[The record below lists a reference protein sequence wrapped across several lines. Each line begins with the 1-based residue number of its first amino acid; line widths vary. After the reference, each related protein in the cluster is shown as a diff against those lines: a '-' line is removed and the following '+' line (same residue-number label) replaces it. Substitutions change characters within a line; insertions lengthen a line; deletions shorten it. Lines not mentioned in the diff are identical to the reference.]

1 MANLTGLQVGNIRII
16 DNNYYHNDINEFLFF
31 DYYKKKEK
39 ISKVKH
45 LEKIISQMNENIN
58 VLGIHSE
65 PFYDLVGKPNVL
77 VDLTNKPSSK
87 LNSLKLSDRLGVPLI
102 TVSTSENK
110 GEIMVYKPMS
120 KVEKVLF
127 SKNNTS
133 KTIEDYL
140 FLDFENSK
148 QGNIPNGLFA
158 GLAAEEIRKSIL
170 KLKENDTLMK
180 RTVTYNLLSNKRFD
194 DKSDITLNFNHYLNE
209 KDLFKDKKIAMIGAG
224 AVGNFVGLGLSLLG
238 IGQIYLIDM
247 DNIDSSNPNRQV
259 ISNFENNIGKRKVDV
274 LSKALKKINPDV
286 DVVGIYGKVGEK
298 LDRNE
303 KSSGVKLIDES
314 ELLKLNCDLIIGG
327 VDTFI
332 PRAFINKIAVKNKI
346 PYIDA
351 GTEPFSGQVSV
362 YNPGKTAC
370 MDCHK
375 NVYLLA
381 EIAAKENDTAPTSCT
396 ADNHEPSVVMS
407 NQIVSAVI
415 LGEVK
420 KIFYPDIYGS
430 TIRDSIYYNSL
441 STNRIVL
448 GNHKRNSRK
457 GCHCSEDFYKK

>member
-1 MANLTGLQVGNIRII
+1 MQVGNIRII

-31 DYYKKKEK
+31 NYYKKKEK

-65 PFYDLVGKPNVL
+65 PFYDLIGKPNVL

-87 LNSLKLSDRLGVPLI
+87 LNSLKLSDRLRIPLI
-102 TVSTSENK
+102 TASTSENK
-110 GEIMVYKPMS
+110 GKIMVYEPMNQ
-120 KVEKVLF
+120 VEKILL
-127 SKNNTS
+127 SKNNNS

-148 QGNIPNGLFA
+148 QGNIPNGLIG
-158 GLAAEEIRKSIL
+158 GLATEEIRKSIL
-170 KLKENDTLMK
+170 KLKPNDKLLK
-180 RTVTYNLLSNKRFD
+180 KAVTYNLLSNKRFE
-194 DKSDITLNFNHYLNE
+194 DKSDITLNFDCYLNE
-209 KDLFKDKKIAMIGAG
+209 KDLFKDKKIVMIGAG

-238 IGQIYLIDM
+238 INQIYMIDM
-247 DNIDSSNPNRQV
+247 DEVDATNPNRQ
-259 ISNFENNIGKRKVDV
+259 ILYNFENNIGKRKVDV
-274 LSKALKKINPDV
+274 LSKALKNINPNINIK
-286 DVVGIYGKVGEK
+286 GLYGKVGEY
-298 LDRNE
+298 LNE
-303 KSSGVKLIDES
+303 NERSQGVKLIGES

-327 VDTFI
+327 VDTFTT
-332 PRAFINKIAVKNKI
+332 RAFINKIAVKNKI

-370 MDCHK
+370 INCHK

-381 EIAAKENDTAPTSCT
+381 QKEAKENDITPTSCI
-396 ADNHEPSVVMS
+396 ADNHDPSVVMS
-407 NQIVSAVI
+407 NQIISAMIV
-415 LGEVK
+415 GEVK
-420 KIFYPDIYGS
+420 KIFYPEVYGF

-441 STNRIVL
+441 SANRIIL
-448 GNHKRNSRK
+448 GNHIRNPRK
-457 GCHCSEDFYKK
+457 GCPCSQDFYKK